1 MQETRKIECHCVD
14 VLEVGRHTFTC
25 DQIVFLVHH
34 LRSIALK
41 LSLPTEKVN
50 ACLSVALV
58 QWMHAHYKQHR
69 KGFW

>member
-1 MQETRKIECHCVD
+1 MQETRKIDCHCVD

-41 LSLPTEKVN
+41 LSLPTEQVN
-50 ACLSVALV
+50 ACLSAAPEPSM
-58 QWMHAHYKQHR
+58 QSH
-69 KGFW
+69 